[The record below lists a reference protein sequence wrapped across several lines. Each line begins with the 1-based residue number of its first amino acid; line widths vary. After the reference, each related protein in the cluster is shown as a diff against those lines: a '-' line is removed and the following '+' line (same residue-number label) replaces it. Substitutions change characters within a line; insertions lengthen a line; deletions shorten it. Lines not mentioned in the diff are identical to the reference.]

1 MSSSMVSR
9 PVVSIITPT
18 YDHADF
24 IGRCIES
31 VIGQTYPNWEQVIVD
46 DGSKDATAD
55 IVAQYRDPRVRLE
68 RQSNQGAF
76 ELAKTYNHAL
86 SLATGELI
94 AILEGDDFWPPDKL
108 ATLVPAFADADVV
121 LAYGEAADVGADG
134 QEQGRK
140 SDTAR
145 KIQRLPNSVLS
156 NNPVGSATRYMLLT
170 DGRSLISPS
179 TVIIR
184 REALEQIGGFQ
195 FVAGLPLTDY
205 PTFLEL
211 SLKGKFHFSR
221 NILGYRRRHETSVSI
236 RYAQTIH
243 DMVSDF
249 TLAFLDRHNNEIALS
264 VSERQR
270 IQQDWCATEDR
281 LRFSEGRLLLLQR
294 KWAEAR
300 AKFHAALKSKDLKVR
315 LAAAAG
321 SLFSWLHA
329 DVELLM
335 KLAGRATLRTARLNT
350 TDQRS

>member
-1 MSSSMVSR
+1 MPLR

-31 VIGQTYPNWEQVIVD
+31 VLGQSYPNWEQVIVD
-46 DGSKDATAD
+46 DDSKDATAD
-55 IVAQYRDPRVRLE
+55 IVSQYRDPRIRLE

-108 ATLVPAFADADVV
+108 AKLVPAFDDADVV
-121 LAYGEAADVGADG
+121 LAYGEAADVDAGG

-145 KIQRLPNSVLS
+145 KIRRLPYSVLY

-170 DGRSLISPS
+170 EGRSLVSPS

-184 REALEQIGGFQ
+184 RGALEQIGGFQ

-221 NILGYRRRHETSVSI
+221 RILGYRRRHETSVSV

-243 DMVSDF
+243 DTVSDF
-249 TLAFLDRHNNEIALS
+249 TLAFLDRHHNRIDLS
-264 VSERQR
+264 SSERQR
-270 IQQDWCATEDR
+270 IQQDWRATEDR
-281 LRFSEGRLLLLQR
+281 LHFSEGRLLLLQR
-294 KWAEAR
+294 RWPEAR
-300 AKFHAALKSKDLKVR
+300 AKFHDALKSKDLKVR

-321 SLFSWLHA
+321 SFFSWLHA
-329 DVELLM
+329 DIELLM
-335 KLAGRATLRTARLNT
+335 KLAGRAAFRGARLNA
-350 TDQRS
+350 TDQKS